1 MNIDIEGHE
10 VNVLKKLNFDKF
22 SIKLLCVEMINH
34 NETSK
39 INNKEIDDLL
49 NKNNYKLLKKFDF
62 NYIYEKNK

>member
-49 NKNNYKLLKKFDF
+49 KKNNYKLLEKFDF